1 MSEKFTGHGIVGN
14 NAWARPGGSEQNIFP
29 PKRFARK
36 DPPKISGFYLHR
48 ESPRGRDPIL
58 STQRICAR
66 PGSNFPLHKEF
77 LKKIHAKSMRYSKI
91 FRAARAQLRFYLG
104 DDASENGDFQIGKQR
119 LEGYKIFRAARAQN
133 YL

>member
-1 MSEKFTGHGIVGN
+1 M
-14 NAWARPGGSEQNIFP
+14 PGPGRGGPEQIF
-29 PKRFARK
+29 RRK
-36 DPPKISGFYLHR
+36 YSTAKLYPPKISGLYLHR
-48 ESPRGRDPIL
+48 ESPRGRDLIL
-58 STQRICAR
+58 PTQRICAR